1 MGVARP
7 GAMHGARLLAGASI
21 VAIVAACQAGHSAT
35 VTPSGAPA
43 PTATIVPSL
52 TPTPD
57 PSPSAGAA
65 DTIVLT
71 VDVTGGECANGP
83 CGAQYVVYGDGR
95 VDGPPGALQAIPA
108 DQMTL
113 IADQVGRTSWDAVR
127 EVPFTGEC
135 PTAFDGQKHIY
146 GFPAP
151 GGDLVF
157 DSCEFDL
164 SGVEVIQTI
173 DEVLFAG
180 G

>member
-1 MGVARP
+1 
-7 GAMHGARLLAGASI
+7 MHGARLLAGASLLVI
-21 VAIVAACQAGHSAT
+21 VVACQAGQSST
-35 VTPSGAPA
+35 VTPSGTPA
-43 PTATIVPSL
+43 PTATVVPGSI
-52 TPTPD
+52 PTTD
-57 PSPSAGAA
+57 PATSSAA

-95 VDGPPGALQAIPA
+95 VDGPPGAALAIPA

-113 IADQVGRTSWDAVR
+113 IADQVGRTNWDAVR
-127 EVPFTGEC
+127 AVPFTGEC

-164 SGVEVIQTI
+164 SGVEAIQAI
-173 DEVLFAG
+173 DQALFAG